1 MEHLT
6 YKMLFLVALST
17 VWCISELHVLSVQPP
32 FLIEN
37 PLSFNLA
44 VNPAFLLKTNT
55 QEALDSDIELRAF
68 VPNPTSKYERFLQLM
83 CLVRALKI
91 YLDRTKEVKGQNRTL
106 FVHFVPAKAPHPI
119 SKATLGRF
127 LTAAI
132 REAYFILDREGEIV
146 QANPPYC

>member
-1 MEHLT
+1 MAVLAALGEERFEPLCQVDMEHLT
-6 YKMLFLVALST
+6 YKTLFLVALSCA
-17 VWCISELHVLSVQPP
+17 WRIPKLHALLVQLP

-44 VNPAFLLKTNT
+44 VNPAFLPKTNM

-68 VPNPTSKYERFLQLM
+68 GPNPTSKDECFLQRM

-91 YLDRTKEVKGQNRTL
+91 YLDRTKEVRGKNRAL
-106 FVHFVPAKAPHPI
+106 CVLFVPAKAPRPI
-119 SKATLGRF
+119 SKAMLGQF

-132 REAYFILDREGEIV
+132 
-146 QANPPYC
+146 